1 MQARIWGCRGSLAS
15 PGPKTIEYGGNTS
28 CVEVQLA
35 DGTLIVLDAGTGI
48 RELGV
53 RLAVER
59 GRTIH
64 LCLTHLHLDHIEG
77 LGFFAP
83 IWQADTELHV
93 WGPPSAL
100 HSIEERVAR
109 YFSPPLFPVQLSDVP
124 ARTVFHDVPAEPW
137 TIGSARLTAERV
149 FHPGPTL
156 GYRIDENGSAL
167 AYIPDHEPALG
178 LQLDALSSDWISGF
192 ALAREADVL
201 LHDSQYSEEEYPS
214 RVGWGHSSIAD
225 SVLFAGIADARR
237 LVLFHHD
244 PLHADG
250 ELESL
255 RERACELWGD
265 GGEPPTLAH
274 EGMELTL

>member
-1 MQARIWGCRGSLAS
+1 MQARIWGCRGSLAT

-28 CVEVQLA
+28 CVEVRLD
-35 DGTLIVLDAGTGI
+35 DGTLVVLDAGTGI

-53 RLAVER
+53 ILGRER
-59 GRTIH
+59 GQKIH

-77 LGFFAP
+77 LGHFAP
-83 IWQADTELHV
+83 IWQADTELHI

-100 HSIEERVAR
+100 RSIEERVAR
-109 YFSPPLFPVQLSDVP
+109 YFSPPLFPMQLSDVP

-156 GYRIDENGSAL
+156 GYRIEENGTAL

-225 SVLFAGIADARR
+225 SVLFAGIAEARR

-244 PLHADG
+244 PLHADD
-250 ELESL
+250 ELEAL
-255 RERACELWGD
+255 QERACELWGE

-274 EGMELTL
+274 EGMEVAL

>member
-1 MQARIWGCRGSLAS
+1 MQARIWGCRGSLAT
-15 PGPKTIEYGGNTS
+15 PGAKTIEYGGNTS
-28 CVEVQLA
+28 CVEIRLA
-35 DGTLIVLDAGTGI
+35 DGTLVVLDAGTGI

-53 RLAVER
+53 ILGRER
-59 GRTIH
+59 GQKIH

-100 HSIEERVAR
+100 RSIEERVAR
-109 YFSPPLFPVQLSDVP
+109 YFSPPLFPMQLSDVP

-137 TIGSARLTAERV
+137 TIGSARLMAERV

-156 GYRIDENGSAL
+156 GYRIEENGRAL

-192 ALAREADVL
+192 GLAREADVL

-225 SVLFAGIADARR
+225 SVLFAGIAEARR

-250 ELESL
+250 ELETL
-255 RERACELWGD
+255 RERACELWGES
-265 GGEPPTLAH
+265 GEPPTLAH
-274 EGMELTL
+274 EGMELAL

>member
-1 MQARIWGCRGSLAS
+1 MQARIWGCRGSLAT

-28 CVEVQLA
+28 CVEVRLG
-35 DGTLIVLDAGTGI
+35 DGTLVVLDAGTGI

-53 RLAVER
+53 ILGRER
-59 GRTIH
+59 GQKIH

-77 LGFFAP
+77 LGHFAP
-83 IWQADTELHV
+83 IWQADTELHI

-100 HSIEERVAR
+100 RSIEERVAR
-109 YFSPPLFPVQLSDVP
+109 YFSPPLFPMQLSDVP

-156 GYRIDENGSAL
+156 GYRIEENGSAL

-192 ALAREADVL
+192 GRARGADVQF
-201 LHDSQYSEEEYPS
+201 HDSQYSEEEYPP

-225 SVLFAGIADARR
+225 SVLFAGIAEARR

-244 PLHADG
+244 PLHADDD
-250 ELESL
+250 LETL
-255 RERACELWGD
+255 RERACELWGES
-265 GGEPPTLAH
+265 GEPPALAY
-274 EGMELTL
+274 EGMEVAL